1 VKAGLIGLPQ
11 SGKTTVFNALTKL
24 NMDVKGYSQDKIESH
39 LGVVKVPDERVDYL
53 DSVYKPKKVSYA
65 EMAFVDIGCKKK
77 DDGRSEFD
85 LQAIKELDMLA
96 VVIRA
101 FKSAQVI
108 HPSGNVD
115 PLRDLNN
122 LLSEFI
128 LEDLALVEK
137 RIEKIDAELKRNK
150 KENIKELEYLKQF
163 KDCLEEEKPI
173 RLIEFDEEM
182 NKLFRGFQFLSQK
195 PVIIV
200 FNTGESESDTA
211 DTGPAQDKLDRNG
224 IMHIKFCGKLEMEIS
239 QLSDEDREIFL
250 EELNIKEPALN
261 LFIRSAYKLLNRIE
275 FFTVGPDEVKAWEIP
290 SEINAKEAA
299 GKIHSDIAR
308 GFIRAEVLA
317 YKDFVDSGN
326 SYVTARSK
334 GLVRLEGKEYKVK
347 DGDIIEFR
355 FNV

>member
-1 VKAGLIGLPQ
+1 VKAGLIGLVQ
-11 SGKTTVFNALTKL
+11 SGKTTIFNALTKL
-24 NMDVKGYSQDKIESH
+24 EMDVKGYTQDKIESH
-39 LGVVKVPDERVDYL
+39 TGVVKVPDERVDYL
-53 DSVYKPKKVSYA
+53 NSVYKPKKLSYA
-65 EMAFVDIGCKKK
+65 ELVFVDIGCKKRE
-77 DDGRSEFD
+77 DGHSEFD

-96 VVIRA
+96 VVVRA

-108 HPSGNVD
+108 HPLGSVD
-115 PLRDLNN
+115 PLRDINN

-128 LEDLALVEK
+128 LEDLVLVEK
-137 RIEKIDAELKRNK
+137 RIEKIEAELKRNK
-150 KENIKELEYLKQF
+150 KENIKELEYLKTF
-163 KDCLEEEKPI
+163 KDSLENEIPI
-173 RLIEFDEEM
+173 SAIEFDEEM

-195 PVIIV
+195 PVIAV
-200 FNTGESESDTA
+200 FNLGESDTDTA
-211 DTGPAQDKLDRNG
+211 DISLAQDKLNKSG

-239 QLSDEDREIFL
+239 RLSDEDRDIFL

-261 LFIRSAYKLLNRIE
+261 LFIKSAYKLLNRVE

-290 SEINAKEAA
+290 AGITAKEAA

-317 YKDFVDSGN
+317 YKDFVESGN

-347 DGDIIEFR
+347 DGDMIEFR